1 MSEWRTNNF
10 DVLRLVAA
18 SAVVLSHSFLVIQ
31 GDDSREPL
39 NILSHN
45 QATIGR
51 VSVVVFFV
59 VSGYLITQS
68 WERAPNVWR
77 FLRARVLRIFPALLA
92 VTFLCAFVLGP
103 MVTDLPVGKY
113 FLNSGPYVYIS
124 NTLALYPFLPTL
136 PGVFTSTPDKS
147 LVNQP
152 LWTLRFEF
160 TFYLIVVILGATRL
174 LNSWI
179 IGTLMVFSVL
189 ILAVTH
195 NIDPRLAG
203 GLDFFKHF
211 GAGMILY
218 LVRDRLPI
226 RTWLAVLCGF
236 VLVVSLFT
244 GGFNIIFSVFGAYL
258 VFWYAFTRDVRHV
271 PAARFGD
278 LSYGIYIFAWPIQQ
292 VLISIFPRMSWW
304 ENSIMALII
313 TIPLAYASWHLIE
326 KRALKWK
333 GRKQTLPE
341 SSSNKRL
348 PLSTTR
354 P

>member
-51 VSVVVFFV
+51 VSVLVFFV

-68 WERAPNVWR
+68 WERSPNVWR

-92 VTFLCAFVLGP
+92 VTLLCAFVLGP
-103 MVTDLPVGKY
+103 LVTDLPVGKY
-113 FLNSGPYVYIS
+113 FSNSGPYVYIT

-136 PGVFTSTPDKS
+136 PGVFTSTPDES

-160 TFYLIVVILGATRL
+160 TFYLIVAILGITRL
-174 LNSWI
+174 LNAWVI
-179 IGTLMVFSVL
+179 CILMVFSVL

-226 RTWLAVLCGF
+226 RAWLAVLCGF

-258 VFWYAFTRDVRHV
+258 VFWYAFTRDVRHM

-292 VLISIFPRMSWW
+292 VLISNFPRMSWG
-304 ENSIMALII
+304 ENATLALVI
-313 TIPLAYASWHLIE
+313 TIPLAYTSWHLIE

-333 GRKQTLPE
+333 GRRPAPPNSDFGQSLPG
-341 SSSNKRL
+341 SVSG
-348 PLSTTR
+348 P
-354 P
+354 